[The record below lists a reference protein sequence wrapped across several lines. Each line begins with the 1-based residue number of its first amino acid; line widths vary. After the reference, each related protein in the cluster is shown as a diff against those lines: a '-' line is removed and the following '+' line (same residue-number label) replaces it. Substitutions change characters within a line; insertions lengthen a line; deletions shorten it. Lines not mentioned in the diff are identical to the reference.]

1 MRNVF
6 VLCMMLLCLG
16 IHAQEGVVTDGRFCG
31 NAGDY
36 VIYTRLTESGDP
48 EFYELRAFDK
58 ATRKDKQIEADLM
71 CEQVVVLSNSVMY
84 CKGRLLY
91 TYNLKENIK
100 DSVDLKMKGDELVG
114 ISKSKDLLVFSADYK
129 SAKVHI
135 ALYDKKLKVEYADSL
150 SVIEQEMEGIY
161 PRIIQSQ
168 DEFVVLLQY
177 QLFVF
182 NPSQK
187 SLQMITDKCHS
198 ILSVDEQTVLY
209 RDVEGKSILYKR
221 RQKPLSSAE
230 FLHYSKLL

>member
-1 MRNVF
+1 M
-6 VLCMMLLCLG
+6 
-16 IHAQEGVVTDGRFCG
+16 
-31 NAGDY
+31 
-36 VIYTRLTESGDP
+36 
-48 EFYELRAFDK
+48 
-58 ATRKDKQIEADLM
+58 
-71 CEQVVVLSNSVMY
+71 
-84 CKGRLLY
+84 
-91 TYNLKENIK
+91 
-100 DSVDLKMKGDELVG
+100 
-114 ISKSKDLLVFSADYK
+114 
-129 SAKVHI
+129 
-135 ALYDKKLKVEYADSL
+135 

-198 ILSVDEQTVLY
+198 ILSVDEQAVLY